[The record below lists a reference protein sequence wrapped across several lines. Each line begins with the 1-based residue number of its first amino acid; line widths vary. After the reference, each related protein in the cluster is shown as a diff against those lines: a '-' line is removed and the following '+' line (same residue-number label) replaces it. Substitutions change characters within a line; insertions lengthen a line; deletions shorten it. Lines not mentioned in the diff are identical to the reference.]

1 MTRRNIK
8 TIMAAFAVGAPM
20 MVSGFVQ
27 AAPCIQDYR
36 SPPSRG
42 FAHGVTNVACKW
54 VTDDMGN
61 FYCVGIPGD
70 QQEQVSPHR

>member
-27 AAPCIQDYR
+27 AAPYLQDDV
-36 SPPSRG
+36 SPHG

-70 QQEQVSPHR
+70 QQEHVSPHR